1 MRLLLTSV
9 CLLLLT
15 IGAQA
20 QKNKKFTYTIEKITA
35 DSFYLKEQAVGGLS
49 GKKDTQVTYIFL
61 RDTSEYKQVIVG
73 LQREEK
79 RLKQQY
85 EDIKSI
91 VDSLSTRIDAL
102 VKLGQQ
108 ELGLNL
114 KSGDPGK
121 NKSAPAPGQETPA
134 KSPASDTPTPAPVT
148 TGEKIPK
155 QKGKKN

>member
-1 MRLLLTSV
+1 MRLLITTI
-9 CLLLLT
+9 CFLLLA

-20 QKNKKFTYTIEKITA
+20 QKNKKFTYSIEKITS
-35 DSFYLKEQAVGGLS
+35 DSFYLKEQAIGGLS

-61 RDTSEYKQVIVG
+61 RDTGEYKQVIAG

-91 VDSLSTRIDAL
+91 VDSLDNRIKAL
-102 VKLGQQ
+102 IKLGEQ
-108 ELGLNL
+108 ELGLSL
-114 KSGDPGK
+114 KNGGPGK
-121 NKSAPAPGQETPA
+121 DKSAPAPVPENPTKNPPATTPA
-134 KSPASDTPTPAPVT
+134 T
-148 TGEKIPK
+148 TGEKVPK